1 MWRETRTG
9 DMTPLCGRVA
19 GAVLATIRRQLGYT
33 QEQLAE
39 RLEVSP
45 VTLQTWERGAKPLVN
60 LPHVRLHQLRRRLV
74 ILGAPEDLLRIWDTA
89 LQVDNVLAQIDS
101 PDPDDHPLAFT
112 VPTRAMTELL
122 AWPLFGAVP
131 RGLAGTPARLDVA
144 RGERQSVLS
153 ALRAVAERAVGRT
166 ERHAMLRRQVRFLLA
181 RDPAS
186 RDWVAHQQ
194 PTDVRPRDLG
204 EWTPAWPLARSAAVT
219 AATAGDL
226 DLIRAFIATGLST
239 DTGIAANLRYWAYW
253 VGEIPELWD
262 ADAAMTRAG
271 TSGWSGELLLGSL
284 LDGVLNAPYRD
295 LSAQTLWALLRVRK
309 RLASDPAWTRPIQQ
323 AVQRA
328 LDSGHLDDSSAR
340 KLDAVNYTL
349 EVA

>member
-1 MWRETRTG
+1 MSRETRIA
-9 DMTPLCGRVA
+9 DMPPLCGRVA
-19 GAVLATIRRQLGYT
+19 GALLATIRRQLHYT

-39 RLEVSP
+39 RLGVSTA
-45 VTLQTWERGAKPLVN
+45 TLQTWERGAIPLVN
-60 LPHVRLHQLRRRLV
+60 LAHVRLHQLRRRLV
-74 ILGAPEDLLRIWDTA
+74 LLGAREDLLRTWDTA

-112 VPTRAMTELL
+112 VPTRAMTDLL

-131 RGLAGTPARLDVA
+131 PSLASTPARLDVA
-144 RGERQSVLS
+144 LGERQSALA
-153 ALRAVAERAVGRT
+153 ALRAVAERAVGST
-166 ERHAMLRRQVRFLLA
+166 ERHAMLRRQVGFLLA

-186 RDWVAHQQ
+186 WNWLAHDH
-194 PTDVRPRDLG
+194 PTALRAGALT
-204 EWTPAWPLARSAAVT
+204 EWTPAWPVARSAAVT

-226 DLIRAFIATGLST
+226 DPMQNFIAAGLSS
-239 DTGIAANLRYWAYW
+239 DIGIAANLRYWAYW
-253 VGEIPELWD
+253 VGEVPELWD

-271 TSGWSGELLLGSL
+271 TNGWSGELLLGSL
-284 LDGVLNAPYRD
+284 LDGILNAPYRD

-309 RLASDPAWTRPIQQ
+309 RLASDPAWTGRIRQ

-328 LDSGHLDDSSAR
+328 LDSGRLDDSSAR